1 MIATTTTSTI
11 PVEETEAFAT
21 LVGRIG
27 RNASKI
33 PAEILARHVLDTVP
47 AQEWPVR
54 VEAMDALLRR
64 LESGHKDELRI
75 ESRPEGGKLLGLY
88 ATRRRGSEA
97 RPYRTIVAGVDP
109 LKGRCDC
116 PDYLRNSL
124 GLCKHILVVLEHV
137 HGRPGLLNR
146 AAREQQRLA
155 ETPFT
160 GPVWDPVRPLL
171 GLATGSSGWPG
182 LAATGWRGK

>member
-64 LESGHKDELRI
+64 LESGRKDELRI
-75 ESRPEGGKLLGLY
+75 ESRPEGGKVLGLY

-97 RPYRTIVAGVDP
+97 RPYRTIVLGVDP
-109 LKGRCDC
+109 LQGRCDC

-124 GLCKHILVVLEHV
+124 GLCKHLLAVLDYV
-137 HGRPGLLNR
+137 HARPGLLKQ
-146 AAREQQRLA
+146 AQKEQERNA
-155 ETPFT
+155 GATFS

-171 GLATGSSGWPG
+171 GFGDWLERVSWVG
-182 LAATGWRGK
+182 